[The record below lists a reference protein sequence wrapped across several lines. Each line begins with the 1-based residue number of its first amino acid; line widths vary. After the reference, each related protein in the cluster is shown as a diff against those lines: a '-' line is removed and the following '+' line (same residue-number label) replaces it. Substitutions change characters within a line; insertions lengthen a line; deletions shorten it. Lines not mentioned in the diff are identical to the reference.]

1 MNINHKF
8 INHKIQEDT
17 KVLII
22 GTFHPETSSGSDF
35 FYGRSR
41 NFLWRL
47 LSKAFGNE
55 DLKDKPR
62 EEKIEFIRKNKVDF
76 IDLIRKINIQEGH
89 EKDYFDEYLDSRMSE
104 PGSEWNDV
112 VALIS
117 GHNSLRKVCF
127 TRKTFQGILNI
138 ENKINEIREFC
149 ENSGIGFQC
158 LVTPAR
164 YHSEAKQREWNT
176 FFA

>member
-47 LSKAFGNE
+47 LSKA
-55 DLKDKPR
+55 R
-62 EEKIEFIRKNKVDF
+62 AT
-76 IDLIRKINIQEGH
+76 
-89 EKDYFDEYLDSRMSE
+89 
-104 PGSEWNDV
+104 ND
-112 VALIS
+112 ALY
-117 GHNSLRKVCF
+117 R
-127 TRKTFQGILNI
+127 
-138 ENKINEIREFC
+138 
-149 ENSGIGFQC
+149 
-158 LVTPAR
+158 P
-164 YHSEAKQREWNT
+164 
-176 FFA
+176 